1 MTMNLLV
8 PFGTV
13 KFVFFDDRK
22 YSNTKGNFFEYILS
36 QENYY
41 RLTVSP
47 NIWFAFMGLDKEDS
61 LILNLSNTLHN
72 DNEVE
77 KKLIKEISYDWKID

>member
-1 MTMNLLV
+1 
-8 PFGTV
+8 
-13 KFVFFDDRK
+13 
-22 YSNTKGNFFEYILS
+22 
-36 QENYY
+36 
-41 RLTVSP
+41 
-47 NIWFAFMGLDKEDS
+47 MGLDKEDS